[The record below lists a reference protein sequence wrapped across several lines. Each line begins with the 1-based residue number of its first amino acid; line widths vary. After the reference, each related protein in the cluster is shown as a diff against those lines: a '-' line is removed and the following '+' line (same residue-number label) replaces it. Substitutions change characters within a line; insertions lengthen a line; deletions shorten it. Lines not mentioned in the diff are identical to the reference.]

1 MSGAVFCCAITI
13 IFDLILEKTHHEKT
27 DTIVLQKKVVV
38 G

>member
-1 MSGAVFCCAITI
+1 MSGAVFLLCNNHNI
-13 IFDLILEKTHHEKT
+13 DLILEKTHHEKT

>member
-27 DTIVLQKKVVV
+27 DPTVVQKTGVV

>member
-27 DTIVLQKKVVV
+27 DTKVVQKTGGV